1 MTLQGEKR
9 YTYHQ
14 KLNMLENE
22 INKLIRSKEGI
33 INSLPVVLLDNN
45 FNVNMVEERD
55 LERRIRE
62 LEERILRN

>member
-1 MTLQGEKR
+1 
-9 YTYHQ
+9 
-14 KLNMLENE
+14 MLENE
-22 INKLIRSKEGI
+22 INKLIRSKEGV

-45 FNVNMVEERD
+45 FNVNLVEERD